1 VWNVQDVDGPRKPLR
16 LCDPCNGKG
25 LALMQN
31 AQVANFEIWRKHI
44 MKKNSLLL
52 ASVFAFATL
61 PVAFGQSTTS
71 PSQDPNMNPT
81 ASPSQSQQTP
91 QASPTQ
97 TPSTTDPSTTSPSSG
112 NSSDAQRAFVGSIK
126 SKSGKLVLHTG
137 GTDYELDDQAQAKKF
152 EGKDVKVT
160 GQLDSSSNTIR
171 VQSIDPASSM

>member
-1 VWNVQDVDGPRKPLR
+1 
-16 LCDPCNGKG
+16 
-25 LALMQN
+25 MQN
-31 AQVANFEIWRKHI
+31 AHVANFEIGRKHI

-52 ASVFAFATL
+52 ASVFAFTTL
-61 PVAFGQSTTS
+61 PIAFGQSTTL

-81 ASPSQSQQTP
+81 ASPSQQTP

-97 TPSTTDPSTTSPSSG
+97 TPSTSDPSTASPSSG

-137 GTDYELDDQAQAKKF
+137 GTDYELDDQAQAKKY